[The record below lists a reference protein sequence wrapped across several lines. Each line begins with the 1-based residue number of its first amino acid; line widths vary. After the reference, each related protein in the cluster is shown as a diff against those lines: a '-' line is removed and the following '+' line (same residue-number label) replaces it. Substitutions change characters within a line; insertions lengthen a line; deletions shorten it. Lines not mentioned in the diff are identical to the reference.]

1 MRRSPSRTDP
11 APPWLTLFLM
21 VLRHRPR
28 QALDVAYCWLR
39 GRRVRA
45 RNRLYAA
52 GATLPDSYRF
62 WIKAIERPE
71 VAALART
78 AAERMGAPTISVV
91 VDAAAWTDHTTL
103 AATLRSIRTQS
114 DPGLQLI
121 VVGGAGAAREGDV
134 HLAGDVQHALAAADG
149 GFTIIMPPDALLP
162 PWAIARYRHA
172 ALAHPDATILFGDED
187 AIDATGRRQRPWWK
201 PQWNAELILASDYL
215 SHACAIATPALRRA
229 AGRVPAGTPDLRYA
243 LVLAAAA
250 EAGAVIRHIP
260 HILCHLPLSA
270 PTTGPEDRARVVA
283 DHLAGA
289 QATAAVGPFG
299 TVRVRW
305 PLPVTVP
312 SVTIIVPTR
321 DRVELMEACVGSLLR
336 ETDYADYD
344 VLIVDNGSVEPETH
358 AWFAAVTTADARVSV
373 LPYDRPYN
381 YSAINNFAAGQ
392 ARGQYLCLLNNDTEV
407 IDGAW
412 LSELMR
418 YAVRPGVGAVG
429 AKLLYPDRSI
439 QHAGVVMGMG
449 NAAGH
454 PHRMLPDDQPGYF
467 ALAHAPHE
475 ASAVTAACLVV
486 ERTKFAAVGGLD
498 ADHLQIAYNDV
509 DFCLKL
515 VQAGWR
521 NIYAPQAVLIHH
533 ESKSRG
539 QDLSPQHIERY
550 TRELATLQERWDTTR
565 VIDRMHHPR
574 LDRASETYLMHF
586 RGLS

>member
-1 MRRSPSRTDP
+1 MRRSPSRTDIV
-11 APPWLTLFLM
+11 PPWLTLFLM

-39 GRRVRA
+39 RRRVRA
-45 RNRLYAA
+45 KNRLRAA

-62 WIKAIERPE
+62 WIETTERQE
-71 VAALART
+71 VAALAQS
-78 AAERMGAPTISVV
+78 AAERAAAPMISVV
-91 VDAAAWTDHTTL
+91 VDAAGWSGRRTL
-103 AATLRSIRTQS
+103 ADTLRSVRAQS
-114 DPGLQLI
+114 DAGLQLI
-121 VVGGAGAAREGDV
+121 VVGGSEAPRAGEL
-134 HLAGDVQHALAAADG
+134 HMAGDLRDALAAAGG
-149 GFTIIMPPDALLP
+149 GFTVILPPDALLP
-162 PWAIARYRHA
+162 RWAIARYREA
-172 ALAHPDATILFGDED
+172 ALAAPDATILYGDED
-187 AIDATGRRQRPWWK
+187 AIDATGRRQRPWLK
-201 PQWNAELILASDYL
+201 PRWNAELILATDYL
-215 SHACAIATPALRRA
+215 SHACAVATPALRRA
-229 AGRVPAGTPDLRYA
+229 AGNVLRDTPDSRYA
-243 LVLAAAA
+243 LVLAAAMQPS
-250 EAGAVIRHIP
+250 AVIRHLP

-283 DHLAGA
+283 DHLAGV
-289 QATAAVGPFG
+289 QATAAAGPFD

-305 PLPVTVP
+305 PLPATVP

-358 AWFAAVTTADARVSV
+358 AWFAAVTAADARVSV

-381 YSAINNFAAGQ
+381 YSAINNFAAAQ
-392 ARGQYLCLLNNDTEV
+392 APGQYLCLLNNDTEV
-407 IDGAW
+407 IDGTW

-418 YAVRPGVGAVG
+418 YAVRPHVGAVG

-454 PHRMLPDDQPGYF
+454 AHRALPDDEPGYF
-467 ALAHAPHE
+467 ALAHMPHE

-486 ERTKFAAVGGLD
+486 ERTKFDAVGGLD

-515 VQAGWR
+515 AQAGWR
-521 NIYAPQAVLIHH
+521 NIYAPQAILIHH

-539 QDLSPQHIERY
+539 QDLSPRHTERY
-550 TRELATLQERWDTTR
+550 TRELATLQQRWDTTR
-565 VIDRMHHPR
+565 VIDPMHHPR

-586 RGLS
+586 QGLS